1 MYKKMRRHF
10 GWGIKPES
18 KHTPSIMHLYS
29 KGKWFLTLYFPLRD
43 SLTKT
48 HLLWDDD
55 AVFKRFLS
63 PMIHAVP
70 VVPTGKI
77 KSFGPFGPKYQ
88 VGPVLR
94 PWGDDDWMV
103 EITVVETGEKTE
115 YRWTHLND
123 DPEAP

>member
-1 MYKKMRRHF
+1 MPCRAVPCHLSHF
-10 GWGIKPES
+10 FVFWEKNFCVMGRGGGS
-18 KHTPSIMHLYS
+18 LLM
-29 KGKWFLTLYFPLRD
+29 D

-88 VGPVLR
+88 VGPVVR

>member
-1 MYKKMRRHF
+1 VFWKKIF
-10 GWGIKPES
+10 VSYGGAGWS
-18 KHTPSIMHLYS
+18 L
-29 KGKWFLTLYFPLRD
+29 FLD